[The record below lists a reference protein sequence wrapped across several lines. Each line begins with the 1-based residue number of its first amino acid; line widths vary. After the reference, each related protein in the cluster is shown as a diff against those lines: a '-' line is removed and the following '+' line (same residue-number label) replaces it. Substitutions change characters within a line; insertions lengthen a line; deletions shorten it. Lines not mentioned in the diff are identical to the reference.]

1 MVEETATTEIENAT
15 SEDFLEELSIYVI
28 TYSQA
33 NLQLVPTREEFSRI
47 ILNSPGR
54 ESRKAAFYQN

>member
-28 TYSQA
+28 TYS
-33 NLQLVPTREEFSRI
+33 
-47 ILNSPGR
+47 
-54 ESRKAAFYQN
+54 